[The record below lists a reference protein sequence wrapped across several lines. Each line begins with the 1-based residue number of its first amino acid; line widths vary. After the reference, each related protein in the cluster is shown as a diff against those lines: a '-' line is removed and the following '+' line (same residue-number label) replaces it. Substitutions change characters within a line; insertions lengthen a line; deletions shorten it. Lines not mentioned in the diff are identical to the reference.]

1 MPFLGVGLGLLIL
14 TGSSCFVLG
23 AFYEHCDFLRN
34 LHELIQED
42 PYAFYIREKLY
53 ATLQLFNPNCLHR
66 MPDSCSRMSEIMKYG
81 FPGLDDI
88 RVYSDFVLSYDRRNR
103 VAHWVYEHLRA
114 PCVKADGTN
123 INRKECWYQPDMSV
137 PSNFRANLT
146 DYKNSGFDRGHLAAA
161 GNHKCHQTH
170 CNETFYLTNIAPQVG
185 KGFNH
190 DAWNQLEIYVRELTE
205 SYGSVYVCTGPLYK
219 PKRQLVGIAT
229 YSEHTRPTDEKWCV
243 EYEVIGE
250 NTVAVPTHFFKVILV
265 ESKMSGGHPY
275 MEAYIMP
282 NAPIGKNINIRN
294 FLADIREI
302 EHIAGLQFFNGIR
315 RSFFFGTNYSTT
327 PEIYNN
333 FQ

>member
-1 MPFLGVGLGLLIL
+1 MPFFGVGLTLLVL
-14 TGSSCFVLG
+14 TGSSFFVLG
-23 AFYEHCDFLRN
+23 AYYQHHDFWHKLQQ
-34 LHELIQED
+34 LIQED
-42 PYAFYIREKLY
+42 PYAFYIREKLND
-53 ATLQLFNPNCLHR
+53 ALPLLNLNCR
-66 MPDSCSRMSEIMKYG
+66 EQSVGNGSRMSEIMKYG

-114 PCVKADGTN
+114 PCVQSNGGGASRHEAN
-123 INRKECWYQPDMSV
+123 YQADMSV
-137 PSNFRANLT
+137 PSNFRADVT

-185 KGFNH
+185 KGFNR
-190 DAWNQLEIYVRELTE
+190 DAWNNLEIYVRELTE
-205 SYGSVYVCTGPLYK
+205 RYGSVYVCTGPLYK
-219 PKRQLVGIAT
+219 PKRQMAGFTEVENSRRTNG
-229 YSEHTRPTDEKWCV
+229 KWCV

-250 NTVAVPTHFFKVILV
+250 NTVAVPTHFFKVITV
-265 ESKMSGGHPY
+265 ESKLPGGQPY

-282 NAPIGKNINIRN
+282 NAPISTNTNIRN

-302 EHIAGLQFFNGIR
+302 EHIAGLQFFNGLR
-315 RSFFFGTNYSTT
+315 RSFFFGTNYTTT
-327 PEIYNN
+327 PELYRN